1 MDAMMAF
8 SPRRLDD
15 TRRARLAER
24 GDTPPEI
31 LFFLANDPATNVR
44 AAIAANAATPALADQ
59 VLARDA
65 EPGVR
70 RVLARKLA
78 ALSPMLDP
86 GATDRNRRVHWE
98 TLLLLVRDDAVP
110 VRAAVAELVAEQPDV
125 PRALVLRL
133 AHDIA
138 MAVAEPVIRGSPL
151 LEETDLLSLIADPP
165 APETLAAVARRPN
178 LSEAPSDAIA
188 ARADGPA
195 VAALLANATARLREA
210 TLLAIA
216 ERCADQKA
224 WQAALVRRPALSP
237 AVMMSLQGLLAE
249 EALRVLLARP
259 DFRARAPG
267 PADEED
273 FAAPSEPG
281 GLDEGS
287 FVAAARKGALNEC
300 GRILGALCGLPAGV
314 VIRALERREA
324 PVLVALCWKAGLSPS
339 AAVFAQ
345 MRLTRSQPDELLILP
360 GGVWAMQ
367 PVAMQALVGN
377 LLGAA

>member
-1 MDAMMAF
+1 MNAMMAL

-15 TRRARLAER
+15 VGRVRLAER
-24 GDTPPEI
+24 ADTPPEV

-65 EPGVR
+65 ETGVR

-86 GATDRNRRVHWE
+86 AATDRNRRVHWE

-110 VRAAVAELVAEQPDV
+110 VRSAVAELVAEQPDV

-151 LEETDLLSLIADPP
+151 LEETDLLALIADPP
-165 APETLAAVARRPN
+165 APETLAAVARRPH
-178 LSEAPSDAIA
+178 LTEAPADAIA

-195 VAALLANATARLREA
+195 VTALLANATARLREA

-224 WQAALVRRPALSP
+224 WQAALVRRPVLSP
-237 AVMMSLQGLLAE
+237 TVLHSLQGLLAE

-259 DFRARAPG
+259 DIRARGTAPAEDEFA
-267 PADEED
+267 PAPE
-273 FAAPSEPG
+273 SG
-281 GLDEGS
+281 SLDEGS
-287 FVAAARKGALNEC
+287 FVTAARKGAVAEC
-300 GRILGALCGLPAGV
+300 ARILGALCGLPAGV
-314 VIRALERREA
+314 VARALDRREA
-324 PVLVALCWKAGLSPS
+324 PLLVALCWKAGLSPS

-360 GGVWAMQ
+360 GGIWAMQ
-367 PVAMQALVGN
+367 PAAMEAVVANM
-377 LLGAA
+377 LGTA